1 MRQKVEAAGLLWARP
16 GDNLCHFCH
25 ILLGKAVPE
34 PAHIGGLG
42 ASTPPLH
49 RKNVRERVAITSRPH
64 SFQYPT

>member
-16 GDNLCHFCH
+16 GDNLRHFCH

-49 RKNVRERVAITSRPH
+49 GRNVRE
-64 SFQYPT
+64 